1 MKKRAIIALF
11 LTANLILAGNLFA
24 QDKKYTVAAVGFYNL
39 ENLFDTIHDANKIDF
54 EYLPDGLKKWNREKY
69 NDKLFNMAHVISQI
83 GRNENNKGLDI
94 LGVAEIENRGVLE
107 DLVKQTPIKNR
118 NYQIAHF
125 ESPDKR
131 GIDVGLLYN
140 PKTFKLLN
148 TKKYRYQP
156 ILTKD
161 DTLFTRDQLLVSGLL
176 YGEKIHVIVC
186 HWPSRRGGE
195 KRSRP
200 LRNGAAKV
208 TRHIADSILNA
219 DNGAKIFI
227 MGDLND
233 DPTNQSVK
241 EVIGTKAKK
250 RNMSPEFF
258 YNPWENRYK
267 RGIGTLAYRDSWN
280 LFDQI
285 LLSYPLVKAASGFVL
300 AKSEI
305 YKQKFMLTQEG
316 RYKGYPKRTFSN
328 GKYVSGFSDHFP
340 VCVYLI
346 KKEK

>member
-1 MKKRAIIALF
+1 MKKRGIITLF
-11 LTANLILAGNLFA
+11 LLANLIFVGNLFA
-24 QDKKYTVAAVGFYNL
+24 QNKKYTVATVGFYNL
-39 ENLFDTIHDANKIDF
+39 ENLFDTIHDANKRDY
-54 EYLPDGLKKWNREKY
+54 EYLPAGRNKWNSEKY
-69 NDKLFNMAHVISQI
+69 NDKLFNMARVISQI
-83 GRNENNKGLDI
+83 GRNDSSNGLDI
-94 LGVAEIENRGVLE
+94 LGVAEIENRRVLD

-118 NYQIAHF
+118 NYQIVHF

-140 PKTFKLLN
+140 PKTFKVLSY
-148 TKKYRYQP
+148 KKYQYQP
-156 ILTKD
+156 ILAKN

-176 YGEKIHVIVC
+176 YGDKVHVIVN

-208 TRHIADSILNA
+208 TRHIADSLLKDDSN
-219 DNGAKIFI
+219 AKILI
-227 MGDLND
+227 MGDFND
-233 DPTNQSVK
+233 DPINQSVK
-241 EVIGTKAKK
+241 EVIGTKAYKK
-250 RNMSPEFF
+250 NMSQKFF

-267 RGIGTLAYRDSWN
+267 HGFGTLAYRDSWN

-285 LLSYPLVKAASGFVL
+285 LVSYPLLKVNKGFVL
-300 AKSEI
+300 VKSEI
-305 YKQKFMLTQEG
+305 HKRKFMFTTQG

-346 KKEK
+346 KKK